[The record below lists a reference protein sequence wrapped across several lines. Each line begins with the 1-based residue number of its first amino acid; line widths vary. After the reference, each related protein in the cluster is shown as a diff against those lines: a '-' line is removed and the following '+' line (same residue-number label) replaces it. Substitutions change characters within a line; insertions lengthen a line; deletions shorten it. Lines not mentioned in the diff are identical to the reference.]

1 MMVLKSHGFCFENSI
16 DGFVLKRKKQE
27 KKTKKKKREMLKI
40 LPSSSLCPPLLL
52 KKIDFKQK
60 GVSDVTSKTPF
71 CLKSTF
77 LR

>member
-52 KKIDFKQK
+52 NFKQK